1 MEATQKKDKIVKLK
15 DILINKLNIKINIKA
30 TIKENKRKTSDFD
43 PLLFRELYLSSLW
56 LSQPKQIATIKLNWK
71 MYRLYLPY
79 SDIPIKLVDIIRKS
93 SPIIP
98 GINLDNE

>member
-43 PLLFRELYLSSLW
+43 PLLFRELYLSSL
-56 LSQPKQIATIKLNWK
+56 
-71 MYRLYLPY
+71 
-79 SDIPIKLVDIIRKS
+79 
-93 SPIIP
+93 
-98 GINLDNE
+98 